1 MANHPAGQSPM
12 IRPVMDGGLY
22 FAPGRLK
29 IQTLQFVMWRGVSL
43 TAMCEQ
49 RLAARTQRTSLNRK
63 RSTGRK
69 RAHWPDG
76 SLVTSNPIIR
86 CLGPEND
93 PWPVRGADLA
103 NEVSIDGVVRP
114 VVNG

>member
-1 MANHPAGQSPM
+1 M

-29 IQTLQFVMWRGVSL
+29 IQTLQFVLWRGVSL
-43 TAMCEQ
+43 TAMREQ

-69 RAHWPDG
+69 RAHRPG
-76 SLVTSNPIIR
+76 GLLVTSNQR
-86 CLGPEND
+86 SSD